1 MTVCFASKGENN
13 EKKQNL
19 HCKSALALWSSP
31 FEMHIKSAKKAA
43 TYLVS
48 DIWERM
54 NLGVFVSNVWLGEG
68 GEVVS
73 VLEDILEAHI
83 HKT

>member
-1 MTVCFASKGENN
+1 
-13 EKKQNL
+13 
-19 HCKSALALWSSP
+19 
-31 FEMHIKSAKKAA
+31 MHIKSAKKAA